1 MKRELYLT
9 FLVPSLF
16 AVTFAARPA
25 AAQFEFGKN
34 YAGAHI
40 GLSGV
45 GSALTLGVDYERGIT
60 KVGEVGPGIIGIGGL
75 FDYFSYGSSDYGY
88 SDVGTWTYVDLGV
101 SGMYHFVLS
110 DTKWDPFLGIVL
122 GYEVAS
128 WSWKG
133 NYSYLNSQYGY
144 SPTAGGFTLG
154 GSAGIRYF
162 LNDNWTAQARVGFG
176 FYILAVG
183 VDYKF

>member
-1 MKRELYLT
+1 MKKNV
-9 FLVPSLF
+9 FLFFVSTVIAIMLITTT
-16 AVTFAARPA
+16 AK
-25 AAQFEFGKN
+25 AQFENGSN
-34 YAGAHI
+34 YLGAHV

-45 GSALTLGVDYERGIT
+45 GSALTLGLDYERGIT
-60 KVGEVGPGIIGIGGL
+60 NAGEVGPGIIGIGGI
-75 FDYFSYGSSDYGY
+75 FDYFSYGTNDFGY
-88 SDVGTWTYVDLGV
+88 SDVGNWTYVDFGV
-101 SGMYHFVLS
+101 TGMYHFVLGNK
-110 DTKWDPFLGIVL
+110 KWDPFVGLVL

-133 NYSYLNSQYGY
+133 NYSYLNTYYTPS
-144 SPTAGGFTLG
+144 AGGFILG

-162 LNDNWTAQARVGFG
+162 LNNNWALQARVGFG

>member
-1 MKRELYLT
+1 MLRKLS
-9 FLVPSLF
+9 VALF
-16 AVTFAARPA
+16 AAFVVAFFAPKAN
-25 AAQFEFGKN
+25 AQFENQKN

-45 GSALTLGVDYERGIT
+45 GSALTLGLDYERGIT
-60 KVGEVGPGIIGIGGL
+60 SPGEVGPGIIGIGGL
-75 FDYFSYGSSDYGY
+75 FDYFSYGDAALAGN
-88 SDVGTWTYVDLGV
+88 WTYIDFGV
-101 SGMYHFVLS
+101 SGMYHFVL
-110 DTKWDPFLGIVL
+110 DNKKWDPFLGLVL

-128 WSWKG
+128 WTWNSG
-133 NYSYLNSQYGY
+133 YSGLGLG

-154 GSAGIRYF
+154 GSAGVRYF
-162 LNDNWTAQARVGFG
+162 LSDQWALQARVGFG